1 MITGRIFWFLESAT
15 IAAGVT
21 LIVLMIIR
29 LIVDG
34 MDLNP
39 FGAIHRTVRRLSDPF
54 VVPVRGLMRQFFA
67 DPKYA
72 PVIVIVAIILG
83 VLLLINLL
91 GTLSQLVLGVAWAL
105 RTGSLPALLGFIF
118 HWLISIYILMMFVRV
133 ILQIAMVSYMNPV
146 MRFLYNTT
154 EPLLGPLRK
163 KIPPVGGGRWDI
175 SPIVA
180 FVILWLLQAAIS
192 ATLLRG
198 ARVALL

>member
-1 MITGRIFWFLESAT
+1 MITERILWFLESAT
-15 IAAGVT
+15 ITIIVA
-21 LIVLMIIR
+21 LIVLMLIR
-29 LIVDG
+29 LIVDS

-39 FGAIHRTVRRLSDPF
+39 FGATHRTVRRLSDPF
-54 VVPVRGLMRQFFA
+54 VVPLRGLLRQFHA

-72 PVIVIVAIILG
+72 PIIVIVIIILG
-83 VLLLINLL
+83 GLLLLNLL
-91 GTLSQLVLGVAWAL
+91 GTLSQLVVGIAWAL

-118 HWLISIYILMMFVRV
+118 HGLISIYILMMFLRV
-133 ILQIAMVSYMNPV
+133 IFQMAMVSYVNPV

-163 KIPPVGGGRWDI
+163 RIPPVGRWDI

-180 FVILWLLQAAIS
+180 FILLWILQAAIS

>member
-15 IAAGVT
+15 IAIVVA

-39 FGAIHRTVRRLSDPF
+39 FGATHRTMRRLSDPF
-54 VVPVRGLMRQFFA
+54 VVPVRGFLRHFFA

-72 PVIVIVAIILG
+72 PIIVIVMIILG
-83 VLLLINLL
+83 GLLLLNLL
-91 GTLSQLVLGVAWAL
+91 GTLSQLVLGIAWAL

-118 HWLISIYILMMFVRV
+118 HALISIYILMMFLRV
-133 ILQIAMVSYMNPV
+133 IFQMAMVSYMNPV

-163 KIPPVGGGRWDI
+163 RVPPVGRWDI

-180 FVILWLLQAAIS
+180 FILLWLLQAAIS

-198 ARVALL
+198 TRSALL

>member
-15 IAAGVT
+15 IAIIVA
-21 LIVLMIIR
+21 LIVLMLIR

-39 FGAIHRTVRRLSDPF
+39 FGATHRTVRRLSDPF
-54 VVPVRGLMRQFFA
+54 VVPVRGFLRHFLA

-72 PVIVIVAIILG
+72 PIIVIVMIILG
-83 VLLLINLL
+83 GLLLLNLL

-118 HWLISIYILMMFVRV
+118 HALISIYILMMFLRV
-133 ILQIAMVSYMNPV
+133 IFQMAMVSYMNPV

-163 KIPPVGGGRWDI
+163 RVPPVGRWDI

-180 FVILWLLQAAIS
+180 FILLWLLQAAIS

-198 ARVALL
+198 TRALL